1 MPQRHRRPLAV
12 ILGTN
17 EIASAVAVYLHRQR
31 YSVVLSHDPDPP
43 VIRRGMAFHDVLY
56 DDPCRLEEVVGRRAE
71 SWPELVAALAVPE
84 AVAVTRLALTDLIVH
99 GRIEALIDARMQ
111 KYAVT
116 PDLRHLAG
124 VTIGLGPGFKVGVNC
139 DVAVETRP
147 SKSGRVIERGAT
159 DAADGVPS
167 LLGTVGRER
176 LAYSDRP
183 GRWRTAVEIG
193 SRVFRGFTVGHLDGL
208 PVAAPIDGILR
219 GVVRDG
225 LMVPARTK
233 LLEVDPRGRR
243 ARWSGIDER
252 PRAIAFATL
261 QAMRRRSEAALPH
274 LPAPQCEI
282 VPAS

>member
-17 EIASAVAVYLHRQR
+17 EIASAVAVYLHRKQ
-31 YSVVLSHDPDPP
+31 YSVVLSHDPAPP

-71 SWPELVAALAVPE
+71 SWPELVYALAAPD
-84 AVAVTRLALTDLIVH
+84 AVAVTPLPLPDLIVH
-99 GRIEALIDARMQ
+99 GCIAVLVDARMQ
-111 KYAVT
+111 KYSVT
-116 PDLRHLAG
+116 PDLRYLAG
-124 VTIGLGPGFKVGVNC
+124 VTVGLGPGFRVGVNC

-147 SKSGRVIERGAT
+147 AKSGAVIESGAT

-167 LLGTVGRER
+167 LLGRAGRER
-176 LAYSDRP
+176 LVYSERA

-193 SRVFRGFTVGHLDGL
+193 SRVFRGFTVGHLDGV
-208 PVAAPIDGILR
+208 PVAAPIDGLLR

-225 LMVPARTK
+225 LLVPARTK
-233 LLEVDPRGRR
+233 LLEVDPRGRK

-261 QAMRRRSEAALPH
+261 QAVRRRTEWPAAGLT
-274 LPAPQCEI
+274 AASA
-282 VPAS
+282 VPVAVS

>member
-1 MPQRHRRPLAV
+1 MPQRHCRPLAV

-17 EIASAVAVYLHRQR
+17 EIASAVAVYLHRQQ
-31 YSVVLSHDPDPP
+31 YSVVLSHDPAPP

-56 DDPCRLEEVVGRRAE
+56 DDPCRLEEVIGRRAE
-71 SWPELVAALAVPE
+71 SWPELVYALAAPD
-84 AVAVTRLALTDLIVH
+84 AVAVTWLPLTDLIVH
-99 GRIEALIDARMQ
+99 GRIEVLVDARMQ

-116 PDLRHLAG
+116 PDLRHLAR
-124 VTIGLGPGFKVGVNC
+124 VTVGLGPGFRVGVNC

-147 SKSGRVIERGAT
+147 SKGGRVVERGST

-176 LAYSDRP
+176 LVYSDRP
-183 GRWRTAVEIG
+183 GRWRTALEIG

-219 GVVRDG
+219 GAVRDG
-225 LMVPARTK
+225 LLVPAHTK
-233 LLEVDPRGRR
+233 LIEVDPRGRK

-261 QAMRRRSEAALPH
+261 QAVRRRTPSPLPR
-274 LPAPQCEI
+274 LPDMQPEI
-282 VPAS
+282 AKAS